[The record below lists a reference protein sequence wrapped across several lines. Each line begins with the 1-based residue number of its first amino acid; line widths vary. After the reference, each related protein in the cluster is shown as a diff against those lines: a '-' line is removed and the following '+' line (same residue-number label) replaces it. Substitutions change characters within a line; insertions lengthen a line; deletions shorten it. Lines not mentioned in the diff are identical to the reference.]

1 MDNINIR
8 DWQKKYLLKEEV
20 EKPLDEFAVNF
31 HNPELTFELVEESDI
46 DHTIQ
51 QIVQQFSRLQHLQKT
66 KQLNAHQAMQELE
79 QQVEKEVV
87 ALVIKA
93 ATSAQREV
101 GRLTGEE

>member
-20 EKPLDEFAVNF
+20 EEPLDEFAVNF

-46 DHTIQ
+46 DDTIR
-51 QIVQQFSRLQHLQKT
+51 QIVQQFSRTQHLQKT

-79 QQVEKEVV
+79 HQVEKEVV
-87 ALVIKA
+87 ALLLKA
-93 ATSAQREV
+93 ARSAQREIKK
-101 GRLTGEE
+101 LAGEE